1 MSPAQPDLNL
11 AAYVAARLEG
21 VPARRHGEYFAE
33 RLGIAVSGQQAERA
47 ARPVRSSSP
56 WKGQR
61 GRPGA
66 RRAKSVPALEDW
78 LLVDEQRLGLEK
90 SVVTIRGDGR
100 GDADLV
106 RRLAGIAGVRQVIEL
121 AHRRDLSVVAVTR
134 DADERLR
141 LRALIS
147 ELTSRPVYW
156 DEVLYETHAPARH
169 TWARLARGL
178 AVEQG
183 RLSEAPRVPSS

>member
-47 ARPVRSSSP
+47 ARP
-56 WKGQR
+56 
-61 GRPGA
+61 
-66 RRAKSVPALEDW
+66 PALEDW

-121 AHRRDLSVVAVTR
+121 AHRRDLIVVAVTR